1 MILLKANEERTRQN
15 VRVCVWGGGGGAEKG
30 EYKKEGRDVRE
41 NERERWKI

>member
-1 MILLKANEERTRQN
+1 MKREQDRM
-15 VRVCVWGGGGGAEKG
+15 CVWGGGGGGGAEKG